1 MHYLARNNE
10 GATMVEFAFVAPIL
24 FTVLLGLTDFGY
36 QMYVNSV
43 VEGTVHQAAR
53 LATVGNKTPDQIDDF
68 VKKQLS
74 TFSSNGTITI
84 KKTNYY
90 QFSGIGK
97 PEKLTVDLNGDGKWD
112 PDPDPTDMVVG
123 DCYEDLNNDGKW
135 NSVAGRNGLGGSDDI
150 VYYQV
155 EFSYPRVVPMSG
167 FLGWSNTVTTRAMT
181 VMRNQPYASQQIP
194 ATLCTSS

>member
-1 MHYLARNNE
+1 MRMCAPLHGLARSNE

-24 FTVLLGLTDFGY
+24 FTILLGLTDFGY

-68 VKKQLS
+68 VKKQLA
-74 TFSSNGTITI
+74 TFSTNGTVTI
-84 KKTNYY
+84 KKSNYY

-97 PEKLTVDLNGDGKWD
+97 PEKLTSDVNGNGSWN
-112 PDPDPTDMVVG
+112 TG

-135 NSVAGRNGLGGSDDI
+135 NSVAGRDGLGGSDDI

-167 FLGWSNTVTTRAMT
+167 FLGWSNTVTTKATT

-194 ATLCTSS
+194 VVQCTSS